1 MITIQGKYETAKIFS
16 DTTEEQSITQIYKIL
31 NSVVA
36 KDSHI
41 RVMPDVHA
49 GAGCVIGTTMKK

>member
-1 MITIQGKYETAKIFS
+1 MIEIQGKNGIAKIYN
-16 DTTEEQSITQIYKIL
+16 DGCETESISQIYKIL
-31 NSVVA
+31 NSPVA
-36 KDSHI
+36 IDSHI